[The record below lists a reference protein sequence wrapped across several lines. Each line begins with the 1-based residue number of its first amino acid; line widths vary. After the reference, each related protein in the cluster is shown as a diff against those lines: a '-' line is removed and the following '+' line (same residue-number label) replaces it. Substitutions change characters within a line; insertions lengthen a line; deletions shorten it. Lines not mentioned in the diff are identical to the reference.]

1 MSVLKYRPDIDCL
14 RAFSVLAVVCFHFDI
29 SPIRSGYVGV
39 DVFFVISGYL
49 ITGIIHAEGKAGRF
63 SFRNF
68 YARRARRILPA
79 LLVTI
84 LATLGFAH
92 LALPPADYVD
102 LANQALAAIGF
113 SSNVWFWS
121 QQNYFDAAALTKPL
135 LQTWSLA
142 VEEQFYILF
151 PLALIFALR
160 RSVRLVHWIVGVGL
174 VSFLF
179 CVHQSAAQPAAAF
192 YLLPSRVWEF
202 CLGAVLAIGAVPGVP
217 HRHKLWVAALG
228 WIALAASVNVFGTG
242 APYPSFRAALP
253 CLGAALVIWSHVDL
267 TPNRVTRPILFIG
280 LISYSLYLWH
290 WPVAV
295 FSYELL
301 GASRPAEVKA
311 LLLLTCLLLAIG
323 SYLWVETPFRRPE
336 HGAMAMIAAAATA
349 VVVACIPIKLSLGA
363 PGRFTPEQAAV
374 GAFSAYDHA
383 SLYDAGRCFVQRGQ
397 SWPRDA
403 CITPVA
409 GKRNILVWGDSYAAH
424 LVHGL
429 RRAGDALAVMQATR
443 AGCAA
448 IGDAITGEACRV
460 FNRDVLDAIMAARPD
475 VVLLSANWL
484 DAAYARA
491 ISTELPAL
499 IARLRGAG
507 IAVVI
512 VGPTPALDG
521 PLPLLFV
528 TRSRLKSL
536 LPPLSTRVAPKL
548 WDIDAA
554 LQAASTASGARYV
567 SPLRAM
573 CPDHA
578 CRLFVDGVPIMWDAG
593 HLTAEGSALVGS
605 IIVSQA
611 DLPGKG
617 PGGD

>member
-1 MSVLKYRPDIDCL
+1 LNVLKYRPDIDCL

-49 ITGIIHAEGKAGRF
+49 ITGIIYAESKAARF

-79 LLVTI
+79 LLVTVI
-84 LATLGFAH
+84 ATIGFAY

-102 LANQALAAIGF
+102 LASQALAAIGF
-113 SSNVWFWS
+113 SSNIWFWS
-121 QQNYFDAAALTKPL
+121 QQNYFDGTALTKPL

-160 RSVRLVHWIVGVGL
+160 RSERLAYWIAGVGL

-179 CVHQSAAQPAAAF
+179 CIYQSATHPAAAF

-202 CLGAVLAIGAVPGVP
+202 CLGALLAVEAVPPVP
-217 HRHKLWVAALG
+217 HRHKLWVAVLG
-228 WIALAASVNVFGTG
+228 WCALAASVNLFGTG
-242 APYPSFRAALP
+242 IPYPSFRAALP

-267 TPNRVTRPILFIG
+267 IPNRFTRPVLFIG

-301 GASRPAEVKA
+301 GSSQPAEVKA
-311 LLLLTCLLLAIG
+311 LLLLVCLMLAIA
-323 SYLWVETPFRRPE
+323 SYLWVETPFRRPK

-349 VVVACIPIKLSLGA
+349 VVVACIPIKLTSGA
-363 PGRFTPEQAAV
+363 PGRFSPEQAAI
-374 GAFSAYDHA
+374 GAFSAYDHT
-383 SLYDAGRCFVQRGQ
+383 SLYDEGRCFVQRDQ
-397 SWPRDA
+397 MLPRDA

-409 GKRNILVWGDSYAAH
+409 GKRNVVVWGDSYAAH
-424 LVHGL
+424 LVPGL
-429 RRAGDALAVMQATR
+429 RRTSDALFVMQATR

-448 IGDAITGEACRV
+448 IGDAITGEACRA
-460 FNRDVLDAIMAARPD
+460 FNRDVLDAIMSVRPD

-484 DAAYARA
+484 DGIYARA
-491 ISTELPAL
+491 VSTELPGL
-499 IARLRGAG
+499 IARLRGAS
-507 IAVVI
+507 IAVVV

-528 TRSRLKSL
+528 TWSRLKNL
-536 LPPLSTRVAPKL
+536 LPPLSKRVVPRL
-548 WDIDAA
+548 WDIDAR
-554 LQAASTASGARYV
+554 LQAVSTSSGARYV
-567 SPLRAM
+567 SPLQAM

-578 CRLFVDGVPIMWDAG
+578 CQLFVDGTPIMWDAG
-593 HLTAEGSALVGS
+593 HLTAEGSARVGS
-605 IIVSQA
+605 IIVSHA
-611 DLPGKG
+611 DLLTKG
-617 PGGD
+617 QGD

>member
-1 MSVLKYRPDIDCL
+1 LSALKYRPDIDCL

-49 ITGIIHAEGKAGRF
+49 ITGIIHAESKAGRF
-63 SFRNF
+63 SLRNF

-84 LATLGFAH
+84 IATIGFAY
-92 LALPPADYVD
+92 LALPPAGYVD
-102 LANQALAAIGF
+102 LAHQALAAIGF
-113 SSNVWFWS
+113 SSNIWFWS
-121 QQNYFDAAALTKPL
+121 QQNYFDGTALTKPL

-151 PLALIFALR
+151 PLALVFALR
-160 RSVRLVHWIVGVGL
+160 RSARLAHWIAGVGL

-179 CVHQSAAQPAAAF
+179 CIYQSAAHPAAAF
-192 YLLPSRVWEF
+192 YLLPSRIWEF
-202 CLGAVLAIGAVPGVP
+202 CLGAALAVEVVPPVP

-228 WIALAASVNVFGTG
+228 WIALAASANLFGTG
-242 APYPSFRAALP
+242 VPYPSFRAALP

-267 TPNRVTRPILFIG
+267 TPNRVMRPMLFIG

-301 GASRPAEVKA
+301 GSSQPARVKV
-311 LLLLTCLLLAIG
+311 LLLLICLLLAIG
-323 SYLWVETPFRRPE
+323 SYLWVETLFRRPK
-336 HGAMAMIAAAATA
+336 HGAMAMIAAAAA
-349 VVVACIPIKLSLGA
+349 SIIAACVPILLTSGA
-363 PGRFTPEQAAV
+363 PSRFSPEQAV
-374 GAFSAYDHA
+374 IGRFSAYDHA
-383 SLYDAGRCFVQRGQ
+383 SLYDEGRCFVQRDQ
-397 SWPRDA
+397 TLPRDA
-403 CITPVA
+403 CIARVA

-424 LVHGL
+424 LVPGL
-429 RRAGDALAVMQATR
+429 RRASDALAVMQATR

-448 IGDAITGEACRV
+448 IGDGLTGEACRA
-460 FNRDVLDAIMAARPD
+460 FNSNVLDAIMSARPD

-484 DAAYARA
+484 DGIYARA
-491 ISTELPAL
+491 VPTELPAL

-507 IAVVI
+507 IAVV
-512 VGPTPALDG
+512 VAGPTPALDG
-521 PLPLLFV
+521 PLPLLYV
-528 TRSRLKSL
+528 TWSRLKNL
-536 LPPLSTRVAPKL
+536 LPPLSERVVAKL
-548 WDIDAA
+548 WDIDAS
-554 LQAASTASGARYV
+554 LQAVSTVSGARYV
-567 SPLRAM
+567 SALQAM
-573 CPDHA
+573 CPDHV
-578 CRLFVDGVPIMWDAG
+578 CQLFVDGTPIMWDAG

-611 DLPGKG
+611 DLLTKG
-617 PGGD
+617 QGD